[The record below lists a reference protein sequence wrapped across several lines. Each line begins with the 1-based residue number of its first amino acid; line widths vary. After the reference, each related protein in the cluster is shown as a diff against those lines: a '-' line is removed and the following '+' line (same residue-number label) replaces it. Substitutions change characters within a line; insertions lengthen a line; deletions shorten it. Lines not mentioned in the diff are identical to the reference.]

1 MDVVGTL
8 FGDVEYRLVGAGS
21 QVALFQHGGHCSAEV
36 RLGEDYF
43 LQRGFTVL
51 AVSRPG
57 YGRTPLSTGTQLPRW
72 ADVLR
77 ELLQQLHIGRVVSV
91 GISAGSRAALTL
103 AGRHPALVNKL
114 ILQSAVSFAPWP
126 DTSTRVGAYA
136 AFNPLVEG
144 GTWRAVRLLAEK
156 NPRAVVR
163 WMMSNLST
171 LDAADVV
178 AGMSEQQVQELA
190 QLFATFRSR
199 RGFLNDIN
207 TAGGDACD
215 VPVPTLI
222 VHSTYDGSVPLSHPR
237 LLAAQIKN
245 SRLFL
250 SEAESHMIWFSQH
263 YTTVE
268 KVMDLFLDQP
278 RP

>member
-1 MDVVGTL
+1 MDVVRTR
-8 FGDVEYRLVGAGS
+8 FGDVEYRLAGTGS
-21 QVALFQHGGHCSAEV
+21 PVALFQYGGHCSAEV

-43 LQRGFTVL
+43 LNQGFTIL

-57 YGRTPLSTGTQLPRW
+57 YGRTPLRTGAQLPRW
-72 ADVLR
+72 ADALK
-77 ELLQQLHIGRVVSV
+77 ELLRHLQIDRVVVV

-103 AGRHPALVNKL
+103 AARHHPLVDKL

-126 DTSTRVGAYA
+126 DTRTRVGAYA

-144 GTWRAVRLLAEK
+144 GTWRAVRLLVEK

-178 AGMSEQQVQELA
+178 ASLSEQQLRELA
-190 QLFATFRSR
+190 QLFAAFRSR

-215 VPVPTLI
+215 VQVPTLI
-222 VHSTYDGSVPLSHPR
+222 VHSTYDRSVPLSHPR

-245 SRLFL
+245 SHLFL
-250 SEAESHMIWFSQH
+250 SEAESHMLWFSQH

-268 KVMDLFLDQP
+268 KVMDRFLDQP